1 MTKETHKTKSG
12 KTAKKGLWYNI
23 AQKKK
28 KGKKMRKK
36 GAKGA
41 PTEAAIKRSQSQGE
55 YMKKSTKKPTM
66 ADVAGKKGENKKALN
81 KGKFKKLV
89 GNLKKGKF
97 AKAGKQYMKGDVPFT
112 IMSAVKKKKK
122 G

>member
-1 MTKETHKTKSG
+1 
-12 KTAKKGLWYNI
+12 
-23 AQKKK
+23 
-28 KGKKMRKK
+28 
-36 GAKGA
+36 
-41 PTEAAIKRSQSQGE
+41 
-55 YMKKSTKKPTM
+55 MKKSTKKPTM

-89 GNLKKGKF
+89 GNLKKGNI
-97 AKAGKQYMKGDVPFT
+97 AAAGKQYMKGDVPFT